1 MTADQE
7 STSEIVVV
15 GVSPTS
21 GSRAALQWGADEA
34 GRRSADLFAVSAWRA
49 PRPPMTAGTRPPL
62 IISDADD
69 DFSAAEEELR
79 EHVRAVLGD
88 PTSITCRLIRGT
100 ALNVLLSVSKQAT
113 LLVLD
118 APQRTDF
125 SQSPL
130 LAHRLVYQAQCPV
143 VIMPPDVAD
152 QADTPFVRGSKRFG
166 MNVAKSAATAG
177 RPGLHLPPGGGTDPI

>member
-1 MTADQE
+1 MTGDQKKTGE
-7 STSEIVVV
+7 VVVV

-21 GSRAALQWGADEA
+21 GSRAALEWGADEA
-34 GRRSADLFAVSAWRA
+34 RQRSAELFAVSAWRV
-49 PRPPMTAGTRPPL
+49 PRPPMAAGTRPPL
-62 IISDADD
+62 ITAVPDAD
-69 DFSAAEEELR
+69 FTAAEEKLR

-88 PTSITCRLIRGT
+88 EASITCRLIHGT

-152 QADTPFVRGSKRFG
+152 QADTPLVRGSKRFG

-177 RPGLHLPPGGGTDPI
+177 RPGLHLPPGSGAEPI

>member
-21 GSRAALQWGADEA
+21 GSRAALRWGADEA

-62 IISDADD
+62 ISSDPDADL
-69 DFSAAEEELR
+69 SAAEEELR
-79 EHVRAVLGD
+79 EHVRAVLGTT
-88 PTSITCRLIRGT
+88 TSITCRLIRGT

-152 QADTPFVRGSKRFG
+152 QADTPFVRSSKRFG
-166 MNVAKSAATAG
+166 MKVAKSAATAG
-177 RPGLHLPPGGGTDPI
+177 RPGLHLPPGGGADPL